1 MVPKGFLMV
10 LHLLKT
16 FYMEPK
22 KVPKSTSF
30 SKSDTEPAAYLDDRM
45 TSSGGFDRSPAPL
58 CLIVGSVMR
67 LGLHVNMELV
77 LVCMAGD
84 RPFQRG
90 QRRKWDA
97 TGNKIWKKGLIV
109 CD

>member
-1 MVPKGFLMV
+1 MGENV
-10 LHLLKT
+10 LHVTKKGSQKHLL
-16 FYMEPK
+16 F
-22 KVPKSTSF
+22 
-30 SKSDTEPAAYLDDRM
+30 KSDTEPAAYLDDRM

-67 LGLHVNMELV
+67 LGLHVNMELI

-97 TGNKIWKKGLIV
+97 TGNKRWKKGLIV